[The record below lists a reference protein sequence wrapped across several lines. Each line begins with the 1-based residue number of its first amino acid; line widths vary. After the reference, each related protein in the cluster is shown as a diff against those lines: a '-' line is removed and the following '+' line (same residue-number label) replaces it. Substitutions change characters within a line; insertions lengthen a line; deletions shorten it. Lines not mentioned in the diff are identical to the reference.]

1 MDEEPPNVRVAC
13 SGDIDE
19 VVRLMHDAAAWM
31 SAKGTPAW
39 DVARIDR
46 TFAETFVLRSELLV
60 ASCSDG
66 IVGCCTL
73 SAEDPEFWPDA
84 LKGRPHICTLA
95 VRRTHAGRG
104 VSSALIEA
112 CRHAARTQGCA
123 KLRLDCH
130 PNLRGLYERLR
141 IHPRRHFQS
150 RLGSNLHRRTPRTR
164 NLTSVRAS
172 RSMSGWDGPVASR
185 SLAVRP
191 RCLGCARGCRYPPLP
206 SSTLDNAAA
215 VIAADARAGL
225 FGPVRLARPSA
236 CLGEI
241 SGGRINGGASPP
253 FVRVKAED
261 SSLKTSVYERYQMSF
276 SEDDCT
282 S

>member
-1 MDEEPPNVRVAC
+1 MDSEEPPNVRIAC

-84 LKGRPHICTLA
+84 LKGEAAYLHK
-95 VRRTHAGRG
+95 
-104 VSSALIEA
+104 A

-130 PNLRGLYERLR
+130 PNLRGLYERLGFT
-141 IHPRRHFQS
+141 HVDTFNP
-150 RLGSNLHRRTPRTR
+150 
-164 NLTSVRAS
+164 
-172 RSMSGWDGPVASR
+172 GWDP
-185 SLAVRP
+185 
-191 RCLGCARGCRYPPLP
+191 
-206 SSTLDNAAA
+206 TF
-215 VIAADARAGL
+215 IAE
-225 FGPVRLARPSA
+225 RLE
-236 CLGEI
+236 LEI
-241 SGGRINGGASPP
+241 
-253 FVRVKAED
+253 
-261 SSLKTSVYERYQMSF
+261 
-276 SEDDCT
+276 
-282 S
+282 

>member
-1 MDEEPPNVRVAC
+1 MDSEEPPNVRVAC

-84 LKGRPHICTLA
+84 LKGEAAYLHKLA

-130 PNLRGLYERLR
+130 PNRHCCKVSDEAAFCLIQRPYISKTLLTRRISPRG
-141 IHPRRHFQS
+141 
-150 RLGSNLHRRTPRTR
+150 
-164 NLTSVRAS
+164 
-172 RSMSGWDGPVASR
+172 
-185 SLAVRP
+185 
-191 RCLGCARGCRYPPLP
+191 
-206 SSTLDNAAA
+206 
-215 VIAADARAGL
+215 
-225 FGPVRLARPSA
+225 
-236 CLGEI
+236 
-241 SGGRINGGASPP
+241 SP
-253 FVRVKAED
+253 
-261 SSLKTSVYERYQMSF
+261 
-276 SEDDCT
+276 
-282 S
+282 

>member
-1 MDEEPPNVRVAC
+1 MDSEEPPNVRVAC

-84 LKGRPHICTLA
+84 LKGGRISAQARGATDTCGPGCQLRA
-95 VRRTHAGRG
+95 DRGLPPCRANAGVRQA
-104 VSSALIEA
+104 
-112 CRHAARTQGCA
+112 AARLPPEPA
-123 KLRLDCH
+123 WPIRAA
-130 PNLRGLYERLR
+130 R

-261 SSLKTSVYERYQMSF
+261 SSLKNIRL
-276 SEDDCT
+276 
-282 S
+282 

>member
-1 MDEEPPNVRVAC
+1 MDSEEPPNVRVAC

-73 SAEDPEFWPDA
+73 SAEDPEFWPTPSRG
-84 LKGRPHICTLA
+84 GRISAQARGATDTC
-95 VRRTHAGRG
+95 GG

-130 PNLRGLYERLR
+130 PNLRGLYER
-141 IHPRRHFQS
+141 PDS
-150 RLGSNLHRRTPRTR
+150 P
-164 NLTSVRAS
+164 TSTLSIPA
-172 RSMSGWDGPVASR
+172 GIQ
-185 SLAVRP
+185 
-191 RCLGCARGCRYPPLP
+191 P
-206 SSTLDNAAA
+206 SSQNA
-215 VIAADARAGL
+215 
-225 FGPVRLARPSA
+225 
-236 CLGEI
+236 
-241 SGGRINGGASPP
+241 
-253 FVRVKAED
+253 
-261 SSLKTSVYERYQMSF
+261 
-276 SEDDCT
+276 
-282 S
+282 

>member
-1 MDEEPPNVRVAC
+1 
-13 SGDIDE
+13 
-19 VVRLMHDAAAWM
+19 M

-84 LKGRPHICTLA
+84 LKGEAAYLHKLA

-112 CRHAARTQGCA
+112 CRHAARTQGVRQA
-123 KLRLDCH
+123 AARL
-130 PNLRGLYERLR
+130 PPEPAWPIRAAR

-261 SSLKTSVYERYQMSF
+261 SFSQKHPFMRDTKCGSVAKIVKLEHAWRRLDGRN
-276 SEDDCT
+276 DDGFQVAPFPG
-282 S
+282 

>member
-1 MDEEPPNVRVAC
+1 MEKFLMALKDLREPRAKLVA
-13 SGDIDE
+13 
-19 VVRLMHDAAAWM
+19 DARAM
-31 SAKGTPAW
+31 FDTIKPDTPA
-39 DVARIDR
+39 AEAKESEDR
-46 TFAETFVLRSELLV
+46 S
-60 ASCSDG
+60 
-66 IVGCCTL
+66 
-73 SAEDPEFWPDA
+73 
-84 LKGRPHICTLA
+84 
-95 VRRTHAGRG
+95 
-104 VSSALIEA
+104 
-112 CRHAARTQGCA
+112 
-123 KLRLDCH
+123 
-130 PNLRGLYERLR
+130 
-141 IHPRRHFQS
+141 HPRRHFQS
-150 RLGSNLHRRTPRTR
+150 RLGSNLHRRSPRTR

-261 SSLKTSVYERYQMSF
+261 SSLKNIRL
-276 SEDDCT
+276 
-282 S
+282 

>member
-1 MDEEPPNVRVAC
+1 MDSEEPPNVRVAC

-84 LKGRPHICTLA
+84 LKGRPHICARGATDTCGPGCQLRA
-95 VRRTHAGRG
+95 DRGLPPCRANAGVRQA
-104 VSSALIEA
+104 
-112 CRHAARTQGCA
+112 AARLPPEPA
-123 KLRLDCH
+123 WPIRAA
-130 PNLRGLYERLR
+130 R

-164 NLTSVRAS
+164 NLTSVR
-172 RSMSGWDGPVASR
+172 GH
-185 SLAVRP
+185 
-191 RCLGCARGCRYPPLP
+191 CC
-206 SSTLDNAAA
+206 
-215 VIAADARAGL
+215 
-225 FGPVRLARPSA
+225 
-236 CLGEI
+236 
-241 SGGRINGGASPP
+241 
-253 FVRVKAED
+253 K
-261 SSLKTSVYERYQMSF
+261 
-276 SEDDCT
+276 
-282 S
+282 

>member
-1 MDEEPPNVRVAC
+1 MDSEEPPNVRVAC

-84 LKGRPHICTLA
+84 LKGEAAYLHKLA

-104 VSSALIEA
+104 VSSAL
-112 CRHAARTQGCA
+112 
-123 KLRLDCH
+123 
-130 PNLRGLYERLR
+130 RGLYERLGFT
-141 IHPRRHFQS
+141 HVDTFNP
-150 RLGSNLHRRTPRTR
+150 
-164 NLTSVRAS
+164 
-172 RSMSGWDGPVASR
+172 GWDP
-185 SLAVRP
+185 
-191 RCLGCARGCRYPPLP
+191 
-206 SSTLDNAAA
+206 TF
-215 VIAADARAGL
+215 IAE
-225 FGPVRLARPSA
+225 RLE
-236 CLGEI
+236 LEI
-241 SGGRINGGASPP
+241 
-253 FVRVKAED
+253 
-261 SSLKTSVYERYQMSF
+261 
-276 SEDDCT
+276 
-282 S
+282 

>member
-1 MDEEPPNVRVAC
+1 
-13 SGDIDE
+13 
-19 VVRLMHDAAAWM
+19 
-31 SAKGTPAW
+31 
-39 DVARIDR
+39 
-46 TFAETFVLRSELLV
+46 
-60 ASCSDG
+60 
-66 IVGCCTL
+66 
-73 SAEDPEFWPDA
+73 
-84 LKGRPHICTLA
+84 
-95 VRRTHAGRG
+95 
-104 VSSALIEA
+104 
-112 CRHAARTQGCA
+112 
-123 KLRLDCH
+123 
-130 PNLRGLYERLR
+130 
-141 IHPRRHFQS
+141 
-150 RLGSNLHRRTPRTR
+150 RRTPRTR

-261 SSLKTSVYERYQMSF
+261 RALLQS
-276 SEDDCT
+276 
-282 S
+282 

>member
-1 MDEEPPNVRVAC
+1 MDSEEPPNVRVAC

-84 LKGRPHICTLA
+84 LKGEAAYLHKLA

-130 PNLRGLYERLR
+130 PNLRGLYERLGFT
-141 IHPRRHFQS
+141 HVDTFNP
-150 RLGSNLHRRTPRTR
+150 
-164 NLTSVRAS
+164 
-172 RSMSGWDGPVASR
+172 GWDPTFIAERLDVMSRDVVESVEGYAANRRVVSVVVVEVEPAGQRQASF
-185 SLAVRP
+185 
-191 RCLGCARGCRYPPLP
+191 
-206 SSTLDNAAA
+206 
-215 VIAADARAGL
+215 GL
-225 FGPVRLARPSA
+225 
-236 CLGEI
+236 
-241 SGGRINGGASPP
+241 
-253 FVRVKAED
+253 
-261 SSLKTSVYERYQMSF
+261 
-276 SEDDCT
+276 
-282 S
+282 

>member
-1 MDEEPPNVRVAC
+1 MDSEEPPNVRVAC

-84 LKGRPHICTLA
+84 LKGEAAYLHKLA

-112 CRHAARTQGCA
+112 CRHAARTQGCTKRHCCKVSDEA
-123 KLRLDCH
+123 AFCLIQRPYISKTLLTRRIS
-130 PNLRGLYERLR
+130 PRG
-141 IHPRRHFQS
+141 
-150 RLGSNLHRRTPRTR
+150 
-164 NLTSVRAS
+164 
-172 RSMSGWDGPVASR
+172 
-185 SLAVRP
+185 
-191 RCLGCARGCRYPPLP
+191 
-206 SSTLDNAAA
+206 
-215 VIAADARAGL
+215 
-225 FGPVRLARPSA
+225 
-236 CLGEI
+236 
-241 SGGRINGGASPP
+241 SP
-253 FVRVKAED
+253 
-261 SSLKTSVYERYQMSF
+261 
-276 SEDDCT
+276 
-282 S
+282 